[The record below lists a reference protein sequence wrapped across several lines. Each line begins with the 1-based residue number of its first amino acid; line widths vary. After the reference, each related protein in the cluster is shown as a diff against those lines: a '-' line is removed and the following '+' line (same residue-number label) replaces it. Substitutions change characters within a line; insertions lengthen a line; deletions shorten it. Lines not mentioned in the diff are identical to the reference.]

1 MSVAEVVV
9 SLLQCTLELLDTA
22 QTQLAEEKTAGWQ
35 VLDLPS
41 EAIRASEEFG
51 VKRPTFPDWI
61 TYTI

>member
-35 VLDLPS
+35 VLDLS
-41 EAIRASEEFG
+41 S
-51 VKRPTFPDWI
+51 
-61 TYTI
+61 